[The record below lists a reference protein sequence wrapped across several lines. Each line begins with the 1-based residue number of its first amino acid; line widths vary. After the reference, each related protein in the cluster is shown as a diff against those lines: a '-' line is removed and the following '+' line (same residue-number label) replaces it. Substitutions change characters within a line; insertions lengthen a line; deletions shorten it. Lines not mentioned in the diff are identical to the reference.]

1 MIGQLKKLGA
11 GDKATDAR
19 DKYESIF
26 DSTILEKLT
35 NTQLNKLRSAA
46 KNKNRAIL
54 RLNMKELE
62 DEELPHELF
71 LTTSQKTKLRN
82 VFGNNTATPL
92 ARDNLPGL
100 LNNLNSTVINKF
112 ERKISGKGAVRA
124 GKGFTLLISNEDMK
138 ITIIIKSL
146 VNSGDFV
153 DEVI

>member
-1 MIGQLKKLGA
+1 
-11 GDKATDAR
+11 
-19 DKYESIF
+19 
-26 DSTILEKLT
+26 
-35 NTQLNKLRSAA
+35 
-46 KNKNRAIL
+46 
-54 RLNMKELE
+54 MKELE

-146 VNSGDFV
+146 VNLGDFV